1 MRTLALLTLP
11 ALLLATA
18 CTQAP
23 RTPGSADAA
32 TAPPAAG
39 TFDATRLG
47 DYHWRLRQATD
58 SDGNRIDALFPR
70 AELPL
75 QVDFADGRVSVSN
88 ACNHI
93 GGSYALDGNALSVG
107 NLVQT
112 QMACVDAALMQSD
125 DAIGERL
132 QAGGTLR
139 LDGDDLVLATPAG
152 DTLRFNGVPTPDT
165 RFGGPGERVFLE
177 VAARRVPCHHPLMP
191 DHRCLHVR
199 EITYADNGTR
209 QSTGEWGFLYQDIE
223 GYTHEP
229 GVRNV
234 LRLNR
239 YTIANPPADASSI
252 AYVLDMVVESEV
264 VDR

>member
-23 RTPGSADAA
+23 RTPGNTDTA
-32 TAPPAAG
+32 TAPPAAAA
-39 TFDATRLG
+39 FDATRLG
-47 DYHWRLRQATD
+47 GYHWQLSQATD

-70 AELPL
+70 ADLPL
-75 QVDFADGRVSVSN
+75 QLDFAEGRVSVSN
-88 ACNHI
+88 TCNRL
-93 GGSYALDGNALSVG
+93 GGSYALDGDTLSVG

-112 QMACVDAALMQSD
+112 RMACVDDALMRSD

-139 LDGDDLVLATPAG
+139 LEGDELVLATPAG
-152 DTLRFNGVPTPDT
+152 ETLRFTGVPTPDT

-191 DHRCLHVR
+191 DYQCLHVR
-199 EITYADNGTR
+199 EITYGDNGVK
-209 QSTGEWGFLYQDIE
+209 QSEGDWQFLYQDIE
-223 GYTHEP
+223 GYVHEP

-264 VDR
+264 MER